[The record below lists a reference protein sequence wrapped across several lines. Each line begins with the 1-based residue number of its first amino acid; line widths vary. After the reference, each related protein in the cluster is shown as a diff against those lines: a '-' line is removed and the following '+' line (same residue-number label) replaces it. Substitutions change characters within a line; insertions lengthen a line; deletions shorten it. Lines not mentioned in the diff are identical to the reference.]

1 MANMCTVPP
10 VSMPSALLIIMFNR
24 AAQLVNTMSEAEL
37 GRIIRDWGEEK
48 MWRAV
53 ARRIVAAREQQ
64 PITSTKQLVDAI
76 GSTVVRSKGGKGGR
90 GGKGGK
96 GIHPATRTFQALR
109 IAVNDE
115 IGGLEQVSGAVGV
128 AGGAWLVCW
137 PGVLRWAV

>member
-1 MANMCTVPP
+1 
-10 VSMPSALLIIMFNR
+10 MPTALLVTLVNWVNCP
-24 AAQLVNTMSEAEL
+24 AQLVNTMSEAEL

-64 PITSTKQLVDAI
+64 PITSTKQLVEAI
-76 GSTVVRSKGGKGGR
+76 GSTVVRGKGGKGGR

-115 IGGLEQVSGAVGV
+115 ISGLEQVGAKGGV
-128 AGGAWLVCW
+128 AGGAMCRLAWLLCVCW
-137 PGVLRWAV
+137 PAGLR